1 MTGYYHYIRAIT
13 IQFLSVKNQHH
24 KISNTMT
31 TMTTMATMAPVW
43 ILLLI
48 LQVTHTYNIQKR
60 GRDLEVEGSGEDE
73 DNMMLEIED
82 MMKEENKG
90 DEYSFE
96 SLFAYY
102 SDVRESLKNYQYLLE
117 GFTPSFAAAFPRSLI
132 GDKVDLQLVIDSVK
146 QFGQKVVM
154 GLPSDQ
160 FIARIPLYTIAAIL
174 SAVLFSGLY
183 ALWVISD
190 IAR

>member
-1 MTGYYHYIRAIT
+1 M
-13 IQFLSVKNQHH
+13 
-24 KISNTMT
+24 
-31 TMTTMATMAPVW
+31 
-43 ILLLI
+43 
-48 LQVTHTYNIQKR
+48 
-60 GRDLEVEGSGEDE
+60 EGSGEDE
-73 DNMMLEIED
+73 DKMMLEIED

-102 SDVRESLKNYQYLLE
+102 TDVRESLKNYQYLLE

-132 GDKVDLQLVIDSVK
+132 GDKVNLQFFIDSVK
-146 QFGQKVVM
+146 QLGLRVM

>member
-1 MTGYYHYIRAIT
+1 
-13 IQFLSVKNQHH
+13 
-24 KISNTMT
+24 
-31 TMTTMATMAPVW
+31 MATMAPVW

-102 SDVRESLKNYQYLLE
+102 TDVRESLKNYQYLLE
-117 GFTPSFAAAFPRSLI
+117 GFTPSFAAALPRSLI

-146 QFGQKVVM
+146 QFG
-154 GLPSDQ
+154 LPSDQ
-160 FIARIPLYTIAAIL
+160 FIARIPLYSIAAVL
-174 SAVLFSGLY
+174 SAVLLSGLY

-190 IAR
+190 LGR